1 MTMTLLAHSA
11 HWLIDLLYVAPFIGL
26 LIWLFVT
33 TLKERRRAAR
43 EDASQ
48 GPEN

>member
-1 MTMTLLAHSA
+1 MTPLAHSA
-11 HWLIDLLYVAPFIGL
+11 HWLIDLLYVAPFFGL

-43 EDASQ
+43 EEASR
-48 GPEN
+48 GPES